1 MQLFC
6 CLVIGGMT
14 DPQTSSHKN
23 YIERKVFLYGGGGL
37 VAPTVYLISPNQ
49 MCRNSYPPNSGAAIC
64 PTSLSVR
71 WPRRSVQGDGNKFIL
86 LHLKLFLDFG
96 GNSSR
101 IKAVWYSASL
111 SLTVYLGSVLI
122 QMLIVISSSRN

>member
-1 MQLFC
+1 M
-6 CLVIGGMT
+6 
-14 DPQTSSHKN
+14 
-23 YIERKVFLYGGGGL
+23 
-37 VAPTVYLISPNQ
+37 APTVYLISPNQ

-101 IKAVWYSASL
+101 IKPVWYSASL
-111 SLTVYLGSVLI
+111 SHGLPGHGSVLI
-122 QMLIVISSSRN
+122 QMLIVTSSSRN

>member
-1 MQLFC
+1 M
-6 CLVIGGMT
+6 
-14 DPQTSSHKN
+14 
-23 YIERKVFLYGGGGL
+23 
-37 VAPTVYLISPNQ
+37 APTVYLISPNQ
-49 MCRNSYPPNSGAAIC
+49 MCRNSYPPDSGAAIC

-101 IKAVWYSASL
+101 IKPVWYSASL

-122 QMLIVISSSRN
+122 QMLIVISRSRN